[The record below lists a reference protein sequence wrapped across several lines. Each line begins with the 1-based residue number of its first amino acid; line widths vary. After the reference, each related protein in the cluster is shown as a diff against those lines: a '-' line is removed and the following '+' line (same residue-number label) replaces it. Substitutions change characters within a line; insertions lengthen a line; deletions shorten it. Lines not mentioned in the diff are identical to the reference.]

1 MAMPAS
7 VPPHDQLTI
16 GRRGRRS
23 HHSQC
28 DRDARGATGPAGSAL
43 RMTRLSPVF
52 ALMSVALM
60 LSHPGYA
67 FGQGPPPTPPPMTAE
82 PLPISGSAPTG
93 SVTPIQTPNPE
104 TRGGNA
110 LNGSIQIDGSFQ
122 GSTPTGVATPEPLPL
137 NLGEAVRRGLAYNL
151 GVIGATDI
159 ERTARAGRREALSR
173 LLPDLTGNITVAD
186 EQVSLATL
194 GLQASKN

>member
-7 VPPHDQLTI
+7 VPPHDQFTS

-23 HHSQC
+23 HHSQRH
-28 DRDARGATGPAGSAL
+28 RDARGATGAAGSAI
-43 RMTRLSPVF
+43 RMTRLFPTLT
-52 ALMSVALM
+52 LMSVALV
-60 LSHPGYA
+60 LSHPGHA
-67 FGQGPPPTPPPMTAE
+67 IGQVPPPPPPTIAE
-82 PLPISGSAPTG
+82 PLPISGSTSTG

-137 NLGEAVRRGLAYNL
+137 NLGEAIRRGLAYNL
-151 GVIGATDI
+151 GVIGATD
-159 ERTARAGRREALSR
+159 
-173 LLPDLTGNITVAD
+173 
-186 EQVSLATL
+186 
-194 GLQASKN
+194 